1 MAKKESVSVT
11 MRVRVGENEL
21 EVTGPSD
28 YVENKIAEFLER
40 QKSIPEA
47 RATKTPPTLTDQTSS
62 RSSKKKSVAQ
72 FFKQITLKT
81 DVDRALAAGFYL
93 EQINNEENFTAA
105 EIAETIRASKTPPPK
120 NPNDAVNKN
129 IKKGYMMAAGD
140 KDGKMAFVLT
150 TDGEEAIKALLNA

>member
-1 MAKKESVSVT
+1 MAKIKPASVT

-28 YVENKIAEFLER
+28 YVEKKIAEFLER
-40 QKSIPEA
+40 QKSIPVA
-47 RATKTPPTLTDQTSS
+47 RTAKGPTQPIAQTFPKSTKVMST
-62 RSSKKKSVAQ
+62 AQ
-72 FFKQITLKT
+72 FFRKVAPKS
-81 DVDRALAAGFYL
+81 DVDRVLAAGYFL
-93 EQINNEENFTAA
+93 EKFKNEENFAAA
-105 EIAETIRASKTPPPK
+105 EAAKTIRDSKTPPPK

-150 TDGEEAIKALLNA
+150 TDGEEAIEVLLNA